1 MTAGKREKRE
11 KEGELATTSL
21 EFEFHLQFPCG
32 SPSTELSNSC
42 QSVQSGK
49 GANHELTLKNTCTR
63 VTMSLL
69 MSSPPI
75 SISHRLFRCRY
86 SNFRDA
92 VASSP
97 SFSRAAA
104 SVPRRARSQA
114 TFLFKWNTWT
124 VNVRIST
131 LLKISA
137 PFRIPPPP
145 PAKEN
150 KNCLITS

>member
-32 SPSTELSNSC
+32 WVVKFLP
-42 QSVQSGK
+42 VSGK
-49 GANHELTLKNTCTR
+49 RKGRKSWTNIEKHVPR
-63 VTMSLL
+63 VMMSLL

-104 SVPRRARSQA
+104 SVPRRAPSQA
-114 TFLFKWNTWT
+114 TFLIKWNTWT

-131 LLKISA
+131 LLKISD
-137 PFRIPPPP
+137 PFRIIPPPP
-145 PAKEN
+145 PPLKRKKKLPN
-150 KNCLITS
+150 Y